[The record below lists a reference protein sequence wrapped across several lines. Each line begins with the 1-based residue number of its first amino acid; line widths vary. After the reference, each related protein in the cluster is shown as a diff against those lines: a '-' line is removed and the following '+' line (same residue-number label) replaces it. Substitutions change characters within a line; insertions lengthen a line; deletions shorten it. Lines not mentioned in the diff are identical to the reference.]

1 MHKLNRELEA
11 SNPFGNFQQD
21 LLTTAFGYNTLG
33 MPLIGLESNVTNI
46 NFNTL
51 SKFMNEN
58 VSPERIII
66 SGIYYILA
74 DIPIHIYIYIGSG
87 VRNHQ
92 EFVSLVKDK
101 VMDIMPQPEFLF
113 KRSKSV
119 YQGGEIRDWREQ
131 DSTST

>member
-1 MHKLNRELEA
+1 MKNEKIHKLNRELEK
-11 SNPFGNFQQD
+11 SNPFANFQQD

-66 SGIYYILA
+66 SGIYL
-74 DIPIHIYIYIGSG
+74 
-87 VRNHQ
+87 
-92 EFVSLVKDK
+92 L
-101 VMDIMPQPEFLF
+101 
-113 KRSKSV
+113 
-119 YQGGEIRDWREQ
+119 
-131 DSTST
+131 